1 MTVQFD
7 LEVLT
12 TTVNRIDVTDLNGIM
27 NLSLLTVD
35 IFDLVNIFVFVI

>member
-1 MTVQFD
+1 MTVQFG

>member
-1 MTVQFD
+1 MTVQFG
-7 LEVLT
+7 LEVVT